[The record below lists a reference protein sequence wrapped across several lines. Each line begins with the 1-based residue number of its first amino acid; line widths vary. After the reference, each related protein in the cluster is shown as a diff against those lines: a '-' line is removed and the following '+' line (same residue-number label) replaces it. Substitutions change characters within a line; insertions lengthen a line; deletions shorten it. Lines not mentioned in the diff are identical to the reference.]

1 MMRQKGRSR
10 RRNHDPKD
18 GEQFFPCLLRRH
30 ASDWVIVCS
39 KLPPL
44 SSTVAVRAPI
54 ENPALHQGR
63 TRTVP
68 HVDGQYASYVY
79 VPLKVPRR
87 SSLYKF
93 LREVIATAKVDVP
106 TLYSIGISIDDA
118 SDETTDEA
126 ELRISLTRPIYLR
139 AHQREEVKTA
149 IRAIAR
155 RTTR

>member
-1 MMRQKGRSR
+1 M
-10 RRNHDPKD
+10 
-18 GEQFFPCLLRRH
+18 
-30 ASDWVIVCS
+30 
-39 KLPPL
+39 
-44 SSTVAVRAPI
+44 
-54 ENPALHQGR
+54 
-63 TRTVP
+63 P

-93 LREVIATAKVDVP
+93 LREVIATARVDAP
-106 TLYSIGISIDDA
+106 TLHPIGISVDDVPEGYA
-118 SDETTDEA
+118 SDA